1 MVLKNNIFV
10 LDETIFKQKRGTAIE
25 TKFASPYVI
34 LFMADFRKKIV
45 EYFEKK
51 PIIWWRYIDD
61 IFFIREHGEESLKVY
76 LEQVNM
82 FFSTIKFTAEY

>member
-10 LDETIFKQKRGTAIE
+10 FDETIFKQKREIAIE